1 MLRKII
7 TVTIA
12 VVMLFTMIGCGNTQ
26 ATTNVSG
33 TSEVAKGSDKSVEQT
48 QPTQQAQPDTKEQ
61 VTKEAETEEN
71 TSIVDIG
78 IDYSKYRASYKISI
92 QNEEVPAI
100 TKYIKSFGEITI
112 DVGGAI
118 YPGNYDGW
126 VDLPE
131 NIHNFINNRFAYHLD
146 DYNSP
151 HNGPSYINNRKKMT
165 ICFMLDK
172 KENELFIMSKNG

>member
-48 QPTQQAQPDTKEQ
+48 QQTQPDTKEQ
-61 VTKEAETEEN
+61 VTKEAETKEN

-78 IDYSKYRASYKISI
+78 IDYSKYRASYEISI

-112 DVGGAI
+112 DVGDTI
-118 YPGNYDGW
+118 YFNKYDGW
-126 VDLPE
+126 DMLSE
-131 NIHNFINNRFAYHLD
+131 NMQSSIFASVCYLFADYDSIPNNSSINKY
-146 DYNSP
+146 
-151 HNGPSYINNRKKMT
+151 KKYT

-172 KENELFIMSKNG
+172 VENKLFIMEKYE